1 MTVVLVHGAWGGSWS
16 WRGVADRLRAAGEEV
31 LAPTLTGLAERS
43 HVAPEHVNLSSHVAE
58 IAGLMQYESLSKV
71 LIVGHSYGGM
81 VITGAADRVPD
92 RIGGMLYIDAFV
104 PRTGQSL
111 FDMAGPER
119 AAAHRAAAM
128 EYDGGR
134 SVPRP
139 FAPGNSAPES
149 VGRFDQFF
157 TPQPIGT
164 MSEPF
169 IAFNPG
175 RPDVPR
181 HFALCAAYNPSAFHG
196 IAARLKHEPGW
207 SHSEFDAFHD
217 VVRTHPEDVT
227 ALILDLARRWSLAR
241 T

>member
-31 LAPTLTGLAERS
+31 FAPTLTGLAERN
-43 HVAPEHVNLSSHVAE
+43 HIAPEHVNLSSHVAE
-58 IAGLMQYESLSKV
+58 IAGLMRFENLERV

-81 VITGAADRVPD
+81 VITGAADREPE
-92 RIGGMLYIDAFV
+92 RIGGMLYVDAFV
-104 PRTGQSL
+104 PDSGQSL
-111 FDMAGPER
+111 FDIAGPER
-119 AAAHRAAAM
+119 AAGHRAAAVAH
-128 EYDGGR
+128 DGGR

-139 FAPGNSAPES
+139 FAPANSAPGS
-149 VGRFDQFF
+149 VGRFDHMF

-169 IAFNPG
+169 VAQNPG

-181 HFALCAAYNPSAFHG
+181 HYALCARYNPSAFHG
-196 IAARLKHEPGW
+196 TAARLRDAPGW
-207 SHSEFDAFHD
+207 THSQFDAFHD
-217 VVRTHPEDVT
+217 VVRTHPDEVS

-241 T
+241 S